1 MNIKEAN
8 EALTAYSKETGR
20 PKFADVYA
28 YCCFLDY
35 LDEYRVTAQE
45 DYIVR
50 DGVTI
55 ETVWSKYLEADSP
68 LFTLAYGLE
77 QLDEDTR
84 TWFIKSF
91 CTEIGEDNE

>member
-20 PKFADVYA
+20 PKFADVYT

-35 LDEYRVTAQE
+35 LDEYRVDAQE
-45 DYIVR
+45 DWVVTQ
-50 DGVTI
+50 GVTI
-55 ETVWSKYLEADSP
+55 ESVWNKYLEADSP

-84 TWFIKSF
+84 TWFTKSF
-91 CTEIGEDNE
+91 CTETGEEE

>member
-20 PKFADVYA
+20 PKFADVYT

-35 LDEYRVTAQE
+35 LDEYRVGAQE
-45 DYIVR
+45 DWVVTQ
-50 DGVTI
+50 GVTI
-55 ETVWSKYLEADSP
+55 ESVWNKYLEADSP

-77 QLDEDTR
+77 PLDEDTR
-84 TWFIKSF
+84 TWFTKSF
-91 CTEIGEDNE
+91 CTETGEEE